1 LKNKAFEFDKR
12 NKSRTYLIVDDEF
25 ISDDELIIY
34 AYFTITLKTIEFG
47 ETLSKSIIKRID
59 GFSKDIKSAEAVLI
73 GQLGKNQ
80 NYQNDINGQTIL
92 NNAFR
97 IVYCIHNLAGG
108 RIMFLECNEHPKLI
122 DFYNRNGF
130 EALQKSGNYLQMIKY
145 L

>member
-1 LKNKAFEFDKR
+1 MKNKAFEFDKR